1 MAKKDN
7 GYISIKESREIIKH
21 NIKQMKYY
29 ESLKRLKK
37 QEKKPLSGPF
47 SFILPL

>member
-37 QEKKPLSGPF
+37 EESEYTTSMKSAEN
-47 SFILPL
+47 II